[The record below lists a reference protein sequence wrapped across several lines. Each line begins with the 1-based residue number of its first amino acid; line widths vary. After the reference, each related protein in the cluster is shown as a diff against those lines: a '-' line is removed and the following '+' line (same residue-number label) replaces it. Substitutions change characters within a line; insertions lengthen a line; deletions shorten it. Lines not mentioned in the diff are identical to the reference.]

1 MSSLKV
7 EERFVVD
14 ADVLRVW
21 EFLKR
26 PALVAGC
33 LPGAKL
39 DGQEGGDTF
48 LGTMKIKVGPV
59 MQDFRGKATLA
70 EVDDTLHKMTV
81 SGVGDDK
88 AGGGSARMTMK
99 CQVVPSSETGKS
111 EVTIVAEVELFGKL
125 VRFGRGMFE
134 AVAKQLFKQFVDRAR
149 SAIASMPAPAGSSEP
164 AVVHATPLPATSTGT
179 SEASTGTSEASTGT
193 SEASTGTSEASKP
206 TSEASAASSEA
217 SAASSEASAVSSEA
231 SAVSSE
237 ASAASS
243 EASAASSEASA
254 ASSEASAASSEASA
268 RTSDAGTGSK
278 DASTASASAS
288 QAASSK
294 SPPAVAAQSTVAPVV
309 ATPNQRVVKSND
321 DEALDAGSLIFA
333 VIWEWIKGLFRR
345 LFGRK

>member
-88 AGGGSARMTMK
+88 TGGGSARMTMK
-99 CQVVPSSETGKS
+99 CQVVPSGETGKS

-149 SAIASMPAPAGSSEP
+149 SAIASMPAPAGPSEP
-164 AVVHATPLPATSTGT
+164 AVVLATPLPATSTGT
-179 SEASTGTSEASTGT
+179 SE
-193 SEASTGTSEASKP
+193 
-206 TSEASAASSEA
+206 
-217 SAASSEASAVSSEA
+217 
-231 SAVSSE
+231 
-237 ASAASS
+237 
-243 EASAASSEASA
+243 
-254 ASSEASAASSEASA
+254 
-268 RTSDAGTGSK
+268 
-278 DASTASASAS
+278 
-288 QAASSK
+288 
-294 SPPAVAAQSTVAPVV
+294 
-309 ATPNQRVVKSND
+309 
-321 DEALDAGSLIFA
+321 
-333 VIWEWIKGLFRR
+333 
-345 LFGRK
+345 

>member
-48 LGTMKIKVGPV
+48 LGTMKVKVGPV

-88 AGGGSARMTMK
+88 AGGGSARMTMQ

-164 AVVHATPLPATSTGT
+164 AVVLATPLPATSTGT
-179 SEASTGTSEASTGT
+179 SEASTRTSEASTRT
-193 SEASTGTSEASKP
+193 SEASKPTSEASKP

-217 SAASSEASAVSSEA
+217 SKPTSEA
-231 SAVSSE
+231 
-237 ASAASS
+237 
-243 EASAASSEASA
+243 
-254 ASSEASAASSEASA
+254 
-268 RTSDAGTGSK
+268 
-278 DASTASASAS
+278 
-288 QAASSK
+288 
-294 SPPAVAAQSTVAPVV
+294 
-309 ATPNQRVVKSND
+309 
-321 DEALDAGSLIFA
+321 
-333 VIWEWIKGLFRR
+333 
-345 LFGRK
+345 